1 MALLCVSLVA
11 SSVDQMLLDASK
23 AKASG
28 ADVAELRLDFLE
40 NFRCRQDLGVLLREK
55 KLPTIVTYRP
65 KWEGGEVEVDE
76 RKRMDA
82 LRLAVELGS
91 DYVDVELKVAD
102 DFMKSISGKKPEKT
116 KVIVSSHNYENT
128 PSVDDL
134 TNLVAKIQSTGA
146 DIVKIAT
153 AKDITDVS
161 HMFRVMAHCQVPII
175 GLVMGDRGVISRVL
189 ASKFGGYL
197 TFASLEV
204 GKESADHQQTI
215 KDMLEVY
222 NFRQVGRET
231 QIYGLIGK
239 PVYHSSSPVV
249 YNKAFSSVRLNAV
262 YVPYLVDDLP
272 HFVDV
277 FSSPDFAGF
286 SCTMPYKEIMCEFCD
301 EVDPV
306 AKAIGAVNAI
316 IRRNGKLL
324 GYNTDYIGAISA
336 IEDAL
341 RAENV
346 QGNVPGGSPLSGKLF
361 VVIGAGGAGKSLAYG
376 AKEKGAR
383 VVISNRSYDR
393 AKEIADAISGQ
404 VIKLSEL
411 EHFHPEEGMILA
423 NTTPVGMQPKTDMSP
438 IPKVSLLFQSVWNNL
453 QI

>member
-341 RAENV
+341 R
-346 QGNVPGGSPLSGKLF
+346 GH
-361 VVIGAGGAGKSLAYG
+361 Y
-376 AKEKGAR
+376 
-383 VVISNRSYDR
+383 
-393 AKEIADAISGQ
+393 
-404 VIKLSEL
+404 SE
-411 EHFHPEEGMILA
+411 H
-423 NTTPVGMQPKTDMSP
+423 
-438 IPKVSLLFQSVWNNL
+438 
-453 QI
+453 